1 MLVWMILLPQGT
13 RRKTAPS
20 FKSQFHALQH
30 PSLQGIIAHP
40 QTWYNTPS
48 FKYILVKTLF
58 LFIAGKMP
66 VCNFGAKFWVLS
78 VVNVVQGTA
87 CHCLVF
93 LHDHNIYMHH
103 QPSNRENL
111 TDWSVKFEF
120 NTSMITSCQKF
131 TFCNRIWRIMQPAAN
146 WSAAIVKA
154 VARHFGSCSLWSMIV
169 KTNCPQSDIF
179 ICL

>member
-1 MLVWMILLPQGT
+1 MFPAKSSLFSSHEQLYVPSSSFLLCLSTQSICTMYTAGNPMLVRMILLPQGT

-48 FKYILVKTLF
+48 FKYIFVKTLF

-103 QPSNRENL
+103 QPANRENL

-120 NTSMITSCQKF
+120 NTSMITSCQKS
-131 TFCNRIWRIMQPAAN
+131 TFCNRI
-146 WSAAIVKA
+146 
-154 VARHFGSCSLWSMIV
+154 
-169 KTNCPQSDIF
+169 
-179 ICL
+179 